1 MATDFRSQLKAT
13 SMKSLKKRI
22 DSDDAM
28 VGSNS
33 TEFLNLEDGKTLKIR
48 IFPAHPGQED
58 FYVPRKCYWLSVQGN
73 DGEMRRTT
81 VLDARQH
88 GGYRFDLVD
97 EYVKWAKKLIGN
109 DAEKLEA
116 LVGTGP
122 KSNSLNPS
130 VTWCCYAD
138 IMRGDDMLHAK
149 IWEFKK
155 TVRDALNK
163 LAMSEDPDEVI
174 ETDPFTDPDEGLPVN
189 VTYNKNPNR
198 KRGENYYDVAFPK
211 KVQARPLTDEEIEY
225 FMAQKPLSEVVP
237 NYTMR
242 DFDKALEGLQNFDD
256 ENEIGLFDDEAW
268 IEHVEEIKAQFEG
281 EDEEEDD
288 EPKKKTTK
296 KVVEKAAKKQAPKPE
311 EKDED
316 EDEEDEDDGE
326 EEDNDDG
333 DEFNKMDRKQL
344 REYILDNE
352 LDIKTKGMDE
362 DEIRAAIRAAK
373 AEVGESEKDED
384 EDDDDDEEEDE
395 PKSKVTLNDI
405 RKKLAK
411 K

>member
-88 GGYRFDLVD
+88 GGHRFDLVD
-97 EYVKWAKKLIGN
+97 EYVKWAKKRIGN

-138 IMRGDDMLHAK
+138 VMRGDDALRAK

-155 TVRDALNK
+155 SVRDALNK

-211 KVQARPLTDEEIEY
+211 KVHARPLTDEEIEY
-225 FMAQKPLSEVVP
+225 FMKQKPLVDVVP

-281 EDEEEDD
+281 TEEDDD

-296 KVVEKAAKKQAPKPE
+296 KVVEKTAKKHVPE
-311 EKDED
+311 PED
-316 EDEEDEDDGE
+316 DDEEDDDEEDDDE
-326 EEDNDDG
+326 G
-333 DEFNKMDRKQL
+333 DEFDKMDRKQL

-352 LDIKTKGMDE
+352 LDIKTKGLEE
-362 DEIRAAIRAAK
+362 DEIRAAIRAAE
-373 AEVGESEKDED
+373 AEGGEAEKEDE
-384 EDDDDDEEEDE
+384 EDDDDEEDE
-395 PKSKVTLNDI
+395 PKSKITLTDI